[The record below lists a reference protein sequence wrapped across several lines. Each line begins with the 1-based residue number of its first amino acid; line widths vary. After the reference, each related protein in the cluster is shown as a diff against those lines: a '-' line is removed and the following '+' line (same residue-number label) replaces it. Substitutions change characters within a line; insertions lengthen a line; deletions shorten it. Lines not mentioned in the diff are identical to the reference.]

1 MNCRYQVYEVTAKN
15 KASFDVLVK
24 LYNERSDIYDF
35 WTEPRNVD
43 FKTDVMVP
51 PAYTKT
57 FVNLLEVFGM
67 EYHIKIADVQK

>member
-1 MNCRYQVYEVTAKN
+1 MKAKD

-43 FKTDVMVP
+43 FKVDVMVP
-51 PAYTKT
+51 PARIKL
-57 FVNLLEVFGM
+57 FVNLLQSYGM
-67 EYHIKIADVQK
+67 EYHVKIDDVQRY